1 MNVVNKGNNIINTL
15 SCKDLVKMYSK
26 RKVVDGINL
35 VLRQG
40 EMVGLLGPNGA
51 GKTTTFYLLV
61 GLIKPNNGSIYF
73 NDMEIT
79 DLPLYK
85 RAKFGIS
92 YLPQES
98 SIFRGLTVEDNFRLI
113 LEFYYKDKN
122 IINEKIEEL
131 LNEFGLNKVRRSYGY
146 SLSGGERRKVEIA
159 RTMII
164 NPKFLLLDE
173 PFSGVDPI
181 TIEQIQII
189 LKNLKS
195 KNIGIIVT
203 DHNVYETLKIVDRA
217 YIISEGKV
225 MVEGTPYEISNNE
238 LAKKYYLGQ
247 KFKLME

>member
-1 MNVVNKGNNIINTL
+1 MNIVNRGNNIINTL
-15 SCKDLVKMYSK
+15 SCKDLVKIYSK
-26 RKVVDGINL
+26 RKVVDGISL

-51 GKTTTFYLLV
+51 GKTTTFYMLV

-79 DLPLYK
+79 DLPLYR

-131 LNEFGLNKVRRSYGY
+131 LNEFGLNKVRKSYGY

-189 LKNLKS
+189 LKNLKN

-247 KFKLME
+247 KFKLIE

>member
-1 MNVVNKGNNIINTL
+1 MNVVNNNIINTL
-15 SCKDLVKMYSK
+15 SCKDLVKIYSK
-26 RKVVDGINL
+26 RKVVDGISL

-51 GKTTTFYLLV
+51 GKTTTFYMLV
-61 GLIKPNNGSIYF
+61 GLIKPNNGSIYL

-131 LNEFGLNKVRRSYGY
+131 LNEFGLNKVRKSYGY

-189 LKNLKS
+189 LKNLKN
-195 KNIGIIVT
+195 KNIGIIIT

-238 LAKKYYLGQ
+238 LARKYYLGQ
-247 KFKLME
+247 KFKLIE

>member
-1 MNVVNKGNNIINTL
+1 MNIVNRGNNIINTL
-15 SCKDLVKMYSK
+15 SCKDLVKIYSK
-26 RKVVDGINL
+26 RKVVDGISL

-51 GKTTTFYLLV
+51 GKTTTFYMLV

-79 DLPLYK
+79 DLPLYR

-122 IINEKIEEL
+122 IINEKIDEL
-131 LNEFGLNKVRRSYGY
+131 LNEFGLNKVRKSYGY

-189 LKNLKS
+189 LKNLKN
-195 KNIGIIVT
+195 KNIGIIIT

-247 KFKLME
+247 KFKLIE

>member
-35 VLRQG
+35 VLKQG

-51 GKTTTFYLLV
+51 GKTTTFYMLV

-73 NDMEIT
+73 NDREIT

-131 LNEFGLNKVRRSYGY
+131 LNEFGLNKVRKSYGY

-181 TIEQIQII
+181 TIEQIQTI

>member
-1 MNVVNKGNNIINTL
+1 MNVVNGGNNIINTL
-15 SCKDLVKMYSK
+15 SCKDLVKIYSK
-26 RKVVDGINL
+26 RKVVDGISL

-51 GKTTTFYLLV
+51 GKTTTFYMLV

-79 DLPLYK
+79 DLPLYR

-131 LNEFGLNKVRRSYGY
+131 LNEFGLNKVRKSYGY

-189 LKNLKS
+189 LKNLKN

-247 KFKLME
+247 KFKLIE

>member
-1 MNVVNKGNNIINTL
+1 MNVVNGGNNIINTL
-15 SCKDLVKMYSK
+15 SCKDLVKIYSK
-26 RKVVDGINL
+26 RKVVDGISL

-51 GKTTTFYLLV
+51 GKTTTFYMLV
-61 GLIKPNNGSIYF
+61 GLIKPNNGSIYL

-131 LNEFGLNKVRRSYGY
+131 LNEFGLNKVRKSYGY

-189 LKNLKS
+189 LKNLKN
-195 KNIGIIVT
+195 KNIGIIIT

-247 KFKLME
+247 KFKLIE